1 METLC
6 DTFFEFSNEDRLRIL
21 YTLKGAPFTVTSL
34 SRELG
39 LTTQETSRHLSRLGD
54 AGLTR
59 KDPEGSHHLTPYGHM
74 SLNQLRGFRFTCS
87 HRDYFRTHDVT
98 RLPPEFVARIGELE
112 PCTYVDDVMVIFHRI
127 EQAFRDAEEYVWR
140 MTDRYIL
147 TAIPVM
153 EDALQRGVEFRLLEP
168 RDIVIPPEF
177 DNGPILREALRSRR
191 FLNNVVDQV
200 NVFMA
205 VSEKEVAGICFPGA
219 DGRMDYRGFASDD
232 PGVHRWATGL
242 YEYYWERSE
251 RKTAL
256 RPPPN

>member
-6 DTFFEFSNEDRLRIL
+6 DIFFEFSNEDRLRIL
-21 YTLKGAPFTVTSL
+21 YALKETPLTVTSL

-39 LTTQETSRHLSRLGD
+39 LTTQEASRHLSRLGD
-54 AGLTR
+54 AGLTL
-59 KDPEGSHHLTPYGHM
+59 KDSEGGHHLTPYGHM
-74 SLNQLRGFRFTCS
+74 SLSQLRGFRFTCS

-98 RLPPEFVARIGELE
+98 RLPPGFMARIGELE
-112 PCTYVDDVMVIFHRI
+112 PCAYVDDVMVIFHRI

-153 EDALQRGVEFRLLEP
+153 EEALQRGVEFRLIEP

-177 DNGPILREALRSRR
+177 DNGPILQEALRTRQFR
-191 FLNNVVDQV
+191 NNVIDQV

-205 VSEKEVAGICFPGA
+205 ISEKEVAGICFPGA
-219 DGRMDYRGFASDD
+219 DGRIDYRGFVSDD
-232 PGVHRWATGL
+232 PGVHRWATDL
-242 YEYYWERSE
+242 YEYCWGRSE
-251 RKTAL
+251 RKAAL
-256 RPPPN
+256 RPQPS

>member
-6 DTFFEFSNEDRLRIL
+6 DIFFEFSNEDRLRIL
-21 YTLKGAPFTVTSL
+21 YTLKETPLTVTSL

-59 KDPEGSHHLTPYGHM
+59 KDPEGGHHLTPYGHM
-74 SLNQLRGFRFTCS
+74 SLNQLWGFRFTCS

-112 PCTYVDDVMVIFHRI
+112 PCTYVDDIMVIFHRI

-147 TAIPVM
+147 TAIPGM
-153 EDALQRGVEFRLLEP
+153 EDALQRGVEFRLIEP

-177 DNGPILREALRSRR
+177 NNGPILREALRSRQ
-191 FLNNVVDQV
+191 FLNNVIDQV

-219 DGRMDYRGFASDD
+219 DGRMDYRGFVSDD
-232 PGVHRWATGL
+232 PGVHRWTTAL
-242 YEYYWERSE
+242 YEYYWMRSE

-256 RPPPN
+256 RPPPS